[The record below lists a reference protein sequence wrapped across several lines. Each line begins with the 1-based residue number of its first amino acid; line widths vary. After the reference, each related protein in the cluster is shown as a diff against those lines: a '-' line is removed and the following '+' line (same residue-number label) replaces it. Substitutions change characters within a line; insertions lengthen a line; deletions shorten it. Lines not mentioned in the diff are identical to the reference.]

1 MGVWSVCVGGKRE
14 EVPVCMCVCVCVCV
28 CVTLGLCP
36 PV

>member
-1 MGVWSVCVGGKRE
+1 MGVWSVCVGGERE
-14 EVPVCMCVCVCVCV
+14 EVLVCMCV